1 MSFRKSFPFLNKT
14 RLIILLLSACMVGIG
29 LSLMTT
35 PVKTPAKPATE
46 KRQLVEVQTIQRADY
61 APAFT
66 GQARVEAANETKIHA
81 QVNAVI
87 HTIQVKPGQQVTK
100 GQTLFTLD
108 NRAFEFIV
116 AQQAAE
122 LSDAQAKLQE
132 ELGQQEAA
140 ARQYKTYQ
148 QKLSPAA
155 ETLFLRKPQ
164 VSSAKAC
171 VEKAQASL
179 DAAKL
184 DLANTVVKAPYDG
197 VISDKALS
205 QGAYATSQSHVLTLV
220 GTEQFWLKLQLPNH
234 TQKWFNQTNLQDISV
249 KLSSQAGE
257 QIIGKVANLSPV
269 LSKDTMTAE
278 ALITIDQPLAASLP
292 IRVNDMLHA
301 TLTLPNVQHALAID
315 SEYLRNGNQVWI
327 LDKENNLDIRE
338 VTLSHASPESSL
350 IESGLQPGDQV
361 ITTYLSSP
369 VVGMKLSIAKQDEIQ
384 VAQQRET
391 SR

>member
-1 MSFRKSFPFLNKT
+1 
-14 RLIILLLSACMVGIG
+14 MVGIG